1 MNMRI
6 LIVYDSLTGNT
17 EKMAHSVAEG
27 AGSVSGIDVE
37 VKKIGEPFALSILE
51 KADGVI
57 FGSPCNYANA
67 TPGMRSFLDNLKGY
81 TKAGRMDVEGK
92 RAAIFGSYGWDGAII
107 LEELFKKA
115 VQDLGFDVKD
125 EVLMEID
132 TNIKYNPDIHL
143 EKSKAWGK
151 DFAEHLK
158 M

>member
-1 MNMRI
+1 MV
-6 LIVYDSLTGNT
+6 VYDSLTGNT

-27 AGSVSGIDVE
+27 AGSVSGIEVE

-57 FGSPCNYANA
+57 FGSPCNYANT

-81 TKAGRMDVEGK
+81 IMAGRMDVKGK
-92 RAAIFGSYGWDGAII
+92 SATIFGSYGWDGALIM
-107 LEELFKKA
+107 EEMFKNA
-115 VQDLGFDVKD
+115 VQDLGFKVKD

-143 EKSKAWGK
+143 MKSKAWGK
-151 DFAEHLK
+151 DFAENLK
-158 M
+158 K

>member
-1 MNMRI
+1 M
-6 LIVYDSLTGNT
+6 TGNT

-27 AGSVSGIDVE
+27 AGSVSGIEVE

-57 FGSPCNYANA
+57 FGSPCNYANT

-81 TKAGRMDVEGK
+81 IMAGRMDVKGK
-92 RAAIFGSYGWDGAII
+92 RATIFGSYGWDGAII
-107 LEELFKKA
+107 MEEMFKNA
-115 VQDLGFDVKD
+115 VQDLGFKVKD

-143 EKSKAWGK
+143 MKSKAWGK
-151 DFAEHLK
+151 DFAENLK
-158 M
+158 K

>member
-1 MNMRI
+1 MKI
-6 LIVYDSLTGNT
+6 LVVYDSLTGNT

-27 AGSVSGIDVE
+27 AGSVSGIEVE

-57 FGSPCNYANA
+57 FGSPCNYANT

-81 TKAGRMDVEGK
+81 IMAGRMDVKGK
-92 RAAIFGSYGWDGAII
+92 RATIFGSYGWDGAII
-107 LEELFKKA
+107 MEEMFKNA
-115 VQDLGFDVKD
+115 VQDLGFKVKD

-143 EKSKAWGK
+143 MKSKAWGK
-151 DFAEHLK
+151 DFAENLK
-158 M
+158 K

>member
-1 MNMRI
+1 MKI
-6 LIVYDSLTGNT
+6 LVVYDSLTGNT

-27 AGSVSGIDVE
+27 AGSVSGIEVE

-57 FGSPCNYANA
+57 FGSPCNYANT

-81 TKAGRMDVEGK
+81 IMAGRMDVKGK
-92 RAAIFGSYGWDGAII
+92 RATIFGSYGWDGALIM
-107 LEELFKKA
+107 EEMFKNA
-115 VQDLGFDVKD
+115 VQDLGFKVKD

-143 EKSKAWGK
+143 MKSKEWGK
-151 DFAEHLK
+151 DFAENLK
-158 M
+158 K